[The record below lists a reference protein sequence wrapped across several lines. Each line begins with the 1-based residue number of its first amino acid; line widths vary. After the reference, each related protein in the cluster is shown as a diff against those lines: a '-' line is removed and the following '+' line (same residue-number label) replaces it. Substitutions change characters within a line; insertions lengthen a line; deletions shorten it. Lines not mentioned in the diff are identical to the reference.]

1 MYKKKLFQ
9 HGAKKFRTYKHKRGG
24 SCCGSGTKSSN
35 IDNYLLGLVKGVNRM
50 SIGSKPKS
58 RSKGG
63 GGLKFSR

>member
-1 MYKKKLFQ
+1 MYKKNLFA
-9 HGAKKFRTYKHKRGG
+9 HGAKSFLTYRHKSGG
-24 SCCGSGTKSSN
+24 SCCGSGIKSSN

-63 GGLKFSR
+63 KGLKFSR